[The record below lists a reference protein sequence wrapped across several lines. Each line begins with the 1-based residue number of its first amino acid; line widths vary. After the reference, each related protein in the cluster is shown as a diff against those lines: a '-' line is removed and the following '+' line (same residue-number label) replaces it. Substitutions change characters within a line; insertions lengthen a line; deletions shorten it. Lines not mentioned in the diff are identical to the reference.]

1 MHARLHKLAD
11 EFNKESKLFKIWLK
25 STKAKPKTISFS
37 MCDPNE
43 FSKKLY
49 STATIPV
56 VGLIK
61 WLPNITATSFQTE
74 KEFGNHLNTVIALSS
89 VHSKKFDWMVH
100 RCKDIFTYYIIKD
113 GRVERVPSHYVDYFK
128 ECKSFLS
135 HIGITKKWL
144 FSYKTGVQHDYAQ
157 GLDPNK
163 PGVYEIP
170 PSFVPVN
177 LLIDNQ
183 LRFISEVEKPAKFN
197 SADSKFAREVL
208 RLLKK
213 LYPPIE
219 EKQQVPVELETHF
232 VYDIHKTCWFVRL
245 SHMLWRDNGDDES
258 CIDLSEN
265 CVAKLLES
273 NDKSNCLRDFIET
286 ANVQSEHYAVYPNWP
301 EKLFLPYNRHTGE
314 VVGEGLKMSEL
325 SKPDLQKL
333 LEFLDHGILFE
344 DWKEMRMRNEEILKT
359 LSWNAYAYPYPS
371 VFREGEEYRI
381 FERTENGPSL
391 TAPEKDELPFN
402 DIKEYLEE
410 FDEAT
415 KNSPE
420 TDPHTPP
427 LVVQRF
433 LSNMLSFTLGGRGP
447 VFLLADSLKYHAGSD
462 EGSFLVPLLKATA
475 SKDPNEPTFLD
486 LFYTPTFSRG
496 LEDPVCGLVDAKEIQ
511 FKKQTYGEYLKAKD
525 TKPFPPIHMNEARL
539 STAVPTA

>member
-286 ANVQSEHYAVYPNWP
+286 ANVQSEHYVNL
-301 EKLFLPYNRHTGE
+301 KTGE
-314 VVGEGLKMSEL
+314 IYKREGAKPARKTAEEEEHTRNETGIDRLGGPGLKETRAQHQSNR
-325 SKPDLQKL
+325 S
-333 LEFLDHGILFE
+333 
-344 DWKEMRMRNEEILKT
+344 RCT
-359 LSWNAYAYPYPS
+359 SNASSYSATAPS
-371 VFREGEEYRI
+371 SRTRHASGEE
-381 FERTENGPSL
+381 
-391 TAPEKDELPFN
+391 
-402 DIKEYLEE
+402 EY
-410 FDEAT
+410 
-415 KNSPE
+415 K
-420 TDPHTPP
+420 
-427 LVVQRF
+427 
-433 LSNMLSFTLGGRGP
+433 
-447 VFLLADSLKYHAGSD
+447 
-462 EGSFLVPLLKATA
+462 
-475 SKDPNEPTFLD
+475 
-486 LFYTPTFSRG
+486 
-496 LEDPVCGLVDAKEIQ
+496 
-511 FKKQTYGEYLKAKD
+511 
-525 TKPFPPIHMNEARL
+525 
-539 STAVPTA
+539 